1 MRVIRLLVAYD
12 GTSFHGWQSQPGL
25 RTVQGVLTE
34 ALGSVLGATPSLHAA
49 GRTDAGVHARG
60 QVVSF
65 ASDSVLPVR
74 AVAPRTNRELP
85 ADVRVREA
93 TEAGPEFHA
102 RFSARAR
109 RYAYRLLDREDVL
122 LGRFA
127 WWPRRAPNPLQL
139 EAATEVLHGEHDFS
153 SFRSAGGAAGSPRC
167 HVIQASWSRWEGGMR
182 LDIVADH
189 FLYHMVR
196 AIVGTVLEQAT
207 TADPVAAMRAILGA
221 RERSA
226 AGTNAPPQGLTL
238 EQAIYDQGDACAHP

>member
-1 MRVIRLLVAYD
+1 MRVIRLLLAYD

-34 ALGSVLGATPSLHAA
+34 ALGGVLGATPALHAA

-65 ASDSVLPVR
+65 ASESGLPVR
-74 AVAPRTNRELP
+74 AIAPLTNRELP
-85 ADVRVREA
+85 ADVRIREA
-93 TEAGPEFHA
+93 TEAPPEFHA

-109 RYAYRLLDREDVL
+109 RYAYRLLDHEDVL

-127 WWPRRAPNPLQL
+127 WWPRRVIDPVRL
-139 EAATEVLHGEHDFS
+139 EAATEVLRGEHDYS
-153 SFRSAGGAAGSPRC
+153 SFRSTGCSASSPRC
-167 HVIQASWSRWEGGMR
+167 HVTHASWAPWEGGVR

-207 TADPVAAMRAILGA
+207 TADPAESMRTVLEA
-221 RERSA
+221 RDRSA
-226 AGTNAPPQGLTL
+226 GGANAPPQGLTL
-238 EQAIYDQGDACAHP
+238 EQVMYDEEDVCAHR